1 MRWGLFS
8 LESKEGSVITFHKKT
23 KVITAVAQEGSGGKI
38 MLILCGGGE
47 FQVQKVMKCQS

>member
-1 MRWGLFS
+1 M
-8 LESKEGSVITFHKKT
+8 ESKEGSVITFHKKT